1 MKILTFICL
10 LLSISLFGTE
20 FKYNFNESYRIESTV
35 YQDVKYNREL
45 QVSSIIL
52 NKYSVNVDKILQ
64 DRAILNISHQVFQ
77 ESEGLLSGFYTTE
90 TTEEGNVLLFDNGL
104 IEPISNK
111 MFPAVQNIPYFPDRD
126 IQIGESWTG
135 MAKEYFNLNNGF
147 KVNDYIITTFRVF
160 YRYIENKVI
169 DGDEMALI
177 TMDYN
182 IYEKVNPKPSWGDFY
197 PVKISG
203 GSKQLLVWDLT
214 KGRPHSLK
222 DEYFLDF
229 TISNGDLYTFKGR
242 TDSKSWPKNELKSE
256 KMIILKEILQE
267 SPQTKVTED
276 SKSLKITF
284 NSLLFEPE
292 SYRLNKDAI
301 HNLDNVGSAL
311 KEIKGVNIKITG
323 HTAIFRE
330 SDPNYLKELSMNR
343 AKSVAEY
350 LIKMS
355 FIDQNSI
362 EILGMGGNIPV
373 GSNETSIGRSL
384 NRRVEIDILKN

>member
-52 NKYSVNVDKILQ
+52 NKYSVNIDEILQ

-77 ESEGLLSGFYTTE
+77 ESDGILSGFYTTE

-292 SYRLNKDAI
+292 SYRLNKDVI